1 MVILTQ
7 NHRMFVDTATGNLT
21 QFFITPK
28 NCTYNVQREDK
39 SEFWVCAADMKMT
52 DETVTLLASY
62 STMSYATLNLEAL
75 YRAYALGTRSYEM
88 LPDYKKTAPK
98 TKETADKTAKTEE
111 VTPITEEQAGSEE
124 NVTYTVP
131 VAAEAEDEKS
141 A

>member
-21 QFFITPK
+21 QFFITPS
-28 NCTYNVQREDK
+28 EDK

-98 TKETADKTAKTEE
+98 TEETADKTAKTEE
-111 VTPITEEQAGSEE
+111 VTPTTEEQAGSEE

-131 VAAEAEDEKS
+131 VATEAEDEKS